1 MNGCL
6 HQGFHSGQG
15 RYDAGSK
22 TLRYI
27 VICDSCGEELR
38 EVLVQTYTPEYDAKG
53 NDGYISVAA

>member
-15 RYDAGSK
+15 RYDASSE

-53 NDGYISVAA
+53 NDGFISIAA

>member
-15 RYDAGSK
+15 RYDASSE

-27 VICDSCGEELR
+27 VICDSCGQELR

-53 NDGYISVAA
+53 NDAYISVA

>member
-15 RYDAGSK
+15 RYDAGSE

-27 VICDSCGEELR
+27 VICDACGEELR
-38 EVLVQTYTPEYDAKG
+38 EVLVQTYAPEYVAGG
-53 NDGYISVAA
+53 NEQHLRAA